1 MSALPRPELGD
12 IEAFIEI
19 WGLPTSEDRLERRL
33 ASSIDELRAYHDA
46 VVPRLP
52 EIIEYLNQ
60 FPLAELSPQDQK
72 LAWTALGVCEVDN
85 AVNKWRKPVLETG
98 IDIRRMV
105 PKTGFYDQVK
115 A

>member
-1 MSALPRPELGD
+1 MSLSATSTSLGLRD
-12 IEAFIEI
+12 
-19 WGLPTSEDRLERRL
+19 PHL
-33 ASSIDELRAYHDA
+33 APATA
-46 VVPRLP
+46 
-52 EIIEYLNQ
+52 
-60 FPLAELSPQDQK
+60 PQQ
-72 LAWTALGVCEVDN
+72 LAWTALGICEVDN